1 MPKRTL
7 ALILVLIIVTIGLV
21 WLSVYTIPSQKT
33 PTVIK
38 KPAVLPFAKT
48 TITLSSS
55 PTATLVDS
63 SVYSLDTTI
72 STEDNKVTAVQLEL
86 SYDPKAITN
95 VDILPGTFL
104 NDPVVL
110 LKNIDEKNGRISYA
124 IAIKMGG
131 QAVSGSGNI
140 AQVQFSPIKGS
151 DLTTTAINFLP
162 KTKVSAQGEAKSVL
176 KSALGT
182 IINLVELSST
192 DTSSPSSTIGGE

>member
-7 ALILVLIIVTIGLV
+7 ILILVLIIVTIGLV
-21 WLSVYTIPSQKT
+21 WLSVYTIPSQKP
-33 PTVIK
+33 PTVTK
-38 KPAVLPFAKT
+38 QPVVLPFAKT

-55 PTATLVDS
+55 PTATLADPS
-63 SVYSLDTTI
+63 IYILDTTI
-72 STEDNKVTAVQLEL
+72 STQDNKVTAVQLEL

-131 QAVSGSGNI
+131 EAVSGSGSV
-140 AQVQFSPIKGS
+140 AQVQFSPVKGS
-151 DLTTTAINFLP
+151 NLTTTSINFLP
-162 KTKVSAQGEAKSVL
+162 KTKVSAEGQTKSVL